1 MVDNQECT
9 MKVTVKRKDNS
20 IPVVIN
26 TEFIKLQDAMKFAN
40 AVPSGGL
47 AKTEIQDGNVTVNGE
62 VCTMRG
68 KKLYGGDVFSFMG
81 GNYRIEKNEA

>member
-1 MVDNQECT
+1 
-9 MKVTVKRKDNS
+9 MKVTVTKKDNTQPLT
-20 IPVVIN
+20 IH
-26 TEFIKLQDAMKFAN
+26 TEFIKLQDAMKYAN
-40 AVPSGGL
+40 IVYSGGE
-47 AKTEIQDGNVTVNGE
+47 AKQLILDGQVKVNGE

>member
-1 MVDNQECT
+1 
-9 MKVTVKRKDNS
+9 MKVIVKRKDNS

-40 AVPSGGL
+40 AVPTGGL
-47 AKTEIQDGNVTVNGE
+47 AKTEIQEGNVTVNGE

-68 KKLYGGDVFSFMG
+68 KKLYPGDKFGFDGLTYLVC
-81 GNYRIEKNEA
+81 IHEPQ